1 MCSYTGSSK
10 NGVNGLISLRVF
22 EFDYIYK
29 TIPIPLT
36 ARGTARTVPVPYVEY
51 GLVLYTIIVYTVLRF
66 SPSVPRTLITVTRVH
81 TGIVCENM
89 HALGANLRKL
99 AGQAKICTPPGGAV
113 VAKICKLYDKY
124 RTTSRFTNSPSQT

>member
-66 SPSVPRTLITVTRVH
+66 SPSVPDTDHCQCHTCLTQCRVWVKPRH
-81 TGIVCENM
+81 ESDE
-89 HALGANLRKL
+89 L
-99 AGQAKICTPPGGAV
+99 A
-113 VAKICKLYDKY
+113 
-124 RTTSRFTNSPSQT
+124 

>member
-99 AGQAKICTPPGGAV
+99 AGQAKICTPPDGCENMQTVTNTQIELRG
-113 VAKICKLYDKY
+113 
-124 RTTSRFTNSPSQT
+124 FT